1 MKKNNLHNVESSGF
15 KTPNNYFESF
25 EADLFDRLNEKEEFN
40 FSENAGFTVPKDY
53 FDTVE
58 NNVLEKLNE
67 PSEKPVISLKSK
79 NTFYYVAGIAASFI
93 ILFGLVFNND
103 RISLENIDT
112 VLIENYLYQQEYSN
126 DDFASM
132 FKTSDISETDFI
144 DIHIS
149 DETLNQYFENI
160 EPEDLIFE

>member
-1 MKKNNLHNVESSGF
+1 MKKNNLHNVTSSGF

-67 PSEKPVISLKSK
+67 SSEKPVISLKSK

-93 ILFGLVFNND
+93 ILVGLVFNND

-149 DETLNQYFENI
+149 DETLNQYYENI